1 MLSKALTVVAI
12 VLVFVLGILLG
23 RIHRIT
29 MQVRPPVTIRTDR
42 RPGIPVVRIDG
53 VVDGH
58 LTGVL
63 KGEVRLLLGTAPVVA
78 AASGSFRVPAG
89 SQFRTETGPRVPA
102 GMQFVASKRGKKFYP
117 VMSKSGQNLAAANRI
132 YFKDAAAA
140 QAAGFT
146 ASK

>member
-63 KGEVRLLLGTAPVVA
+63 KGEVRLLLGTVPVVA
-78 AASGSFRVPAG
+78 AGVEVSGYRPAVSSVPRPDPAFRPAC
-89 SQFRTETGPRVPA
+89 SLWHR
-102 GMQFVASKRGKKFYP
+102 RGARN
-117 VMSKSGQNLAAANRI
+117 SIR
-132 YFKDAAAA
+132 
-140 QAAGFT
+140 
-146 ASK
+146 